1 MMAAIPTPQKGGKH
15 LQYLTTE
22 VTRFIVHTQHREI
35 AIRTD
40 RDPSILALTDAI
52 KRTCRNLDI
61 IVHDEGAPVGDHQSN
76 GAAEITVQILRAKAG
91 LLVQQIEDRLAG
103 GKVIFGCNHPV
114 FLLGA
119 HTCWM
124 AS

>member
-76 GAAEITVQILRAKAG
+76 GAAQRSQYRFCEQRQDFWSNRLKIDWQEAK
-91 LLVQQIEDRLAG
+91 
-103 GKVIFGCNHPV
+103 
-114 FLLGA
+114 
-119 HTCWM
+119 
-124 AS
+124 